1 MGSVGE
7 LVRTRTTVKM
17 MRQMRQRVTGML
29 KVYTGEKM
37 RRGWGMWKMYNVHR
51 GEDDGGYWDEEGVHR
66 GEDEEGLGD
75 VKLGRRVTGMW
86 KMYSV
91 HRGASQQMWKPAA
104 DSILLPSHFPT

>member
-1 MGSVGE
+1 M
-7 LVRTRTTVKM
+7 VRTRTTVKM

-51 GEDDGGYWDEEGVHR
+51 G
-66 GEDEEGLGD
+66 
-75 VKLGRRVTGMW
+75 
-86 KMYSV
+86 
-91 HRGASQQMWKPAA
+91 ASQQMWKQAA